1 MSFREFLDLL
11 SRWFGNGGNSNPRPE
26 PTPQPEPE
34 PITPNPV
41 QPEPAVPTPTEPE
54 PITPTPAQPEPAV
67 PAPTE
72 PEPVTPAPITPPP
85 EPVVPTPVT
94 PVPVEPA
101 PITPT
106 RPSSEDVP
114 QEGVNLDFWKL
125 WQNHPNIAEQE
136 MFPCRREDGV
146 ANFANQCAI
155 RMGVCLSKSGLLT
168 IDEYDGV
175 RCWFGHNDVVH
186 SLRARELALWLRN
199 HASTFGAVEIKS
211 ETEWKEYVGR
221 TGIIYCQNFWG
232 ENNQGDHIDLWDG
245 TGEFMGSGSFTW
257 EGPAM
262 ASGGLDYLERAEEV
276 WFWPVY

>member
-11 SRWFGNGGNSNPRPE
+11 SRWFGNSNTNTSRPE

-34 PITPNPV
+34 PVAP
-41 QPEPAVPTPTEPE
+41 EPE
-54 PITPTPAQPEPAV
+54 PITPA
-67 PAPTE
+67 
-72 PEPVTPAPITPPP
+72 PEPVTPAPVTPEPVAP
-85 EPVVPTPVT
+85 TPEPVTPAPATPVEPVVPTPEPVI
-94 PVPVEPA
+94 PVPVDPA
-101 PITPT
+101 PITPV
-106 RPSSEDVP
+106 RPSPEGLP

-125 WQNHPNIAEQE
+125 WQNHPNISHQE

-146 ANFANQCAI
+146 ANFSNQCAI
-155 RMGVCLSKSGLLT
+155 RMGVCLSKSELIT
-168 IDEYDGV
+168 VDDYDGV
-175 RCWFGHNDVVH
+175 RCWFGHDDVVH

-211 ETEWKEYVGR
+211 DTEWKDYVGR

-245 TGEFMGSGSFTW
+245 TGEFMGSGAFTW

-262 ASGGLDYLERAEEV
+262 ASGGLDYLERSEEV